1 MYQYIKCKCLVVFLV
16 EIFTVTWCVLAHIP
30 TVLNSCL
37 SLAGVQLDI
46 VDGPLPSV
54 GRVQITYDGV
64 PGSICTEEWTDNDAS
79 LVRCSYYSHR

>member
-1 MYQYIKCKCLVVFLV
+1 MLLYL
-16 EIFTVTWCVLAHIP
+16 T
-30 TVLNSCL
+30 
-37 SLAGVQLDI
+37 GVQIDI

-79 LVRCSYYSHR
+79 LVNRTYRFVITLKTTNTLALVLKLTLYMLKF